1 MVKNGE
7 MNQQAAEN
15 LNKKSLVRFHTMLS
29 KLLRE
34 SNINPQP
41 ENENSLCVKVE
52 KVLGSILNVQN
63 LLKVMIDSKK
73 MKESIDAMNLDLL
86 QINGLT

>member
-1 MVKNGE
+1 MVKDGE
-7 MNQQAAEN
+7 MNQKAAEN
-15 LNKKSLVRFHTMLS
+15 LNKKSLVRFHAMLS

-41 ENENSLCVKVE
+41 ENENSLYVKVE

-63 LLKVMIDSKK
+63 LLKVLNNSEKI
-73 MKESIDAMNLDLL
+73 KESINSMNLELL